1 MKNKIIIIAMLFA
14 FFCMA
19 QLFWVQFCLAEPGKA
34 KSQPKILIDNPV
46 FTFKSIPEGVRI
58 AHEFKI
64 KNTGNTLLHIHK
76 VMPP

>member
-1 MKNKIIIIAMLFA
+1 MKKKIVIISMLFS
-14 FFCMA
+14 FFCLA
-19 QLFWVQFCLAEPGKA
+19 QLFLPQLCMAEPGKA
-34 KSQPKILIDNPV
+34 QPQVLIDNPV
-46 FTFKSIPEGVRI
+46 FKFKSIPEGVRI

>member
-1 MKNKIIIIAMLFA
+1 MKKKIIVIAMLFS
-14 FFCMA
+14 F
-19 QLFWVQFCLAEPGKA
+19 FCLAHLCLAEQGMT
-34 KSQPKILIDNPV
+34 QPKVLIDTPV
-46 FTFKSIPEGVRI
+46 FTFKSIPEGVHI